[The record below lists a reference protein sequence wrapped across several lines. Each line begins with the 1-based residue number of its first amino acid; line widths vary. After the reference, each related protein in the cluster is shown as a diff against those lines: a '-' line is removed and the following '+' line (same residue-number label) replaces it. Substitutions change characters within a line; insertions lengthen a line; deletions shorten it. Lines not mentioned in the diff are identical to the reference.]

1 MNRTNRDDGVAC
13 RDGDDVGAGDHVAPA
28 GGVDGALN
36 AVDHVEAADGVGVRR
51 GHLLAGE
58 EGRVVQ
64 QDGPVTPLN
73 QQSTKRRRDGEAE
86 HDIGERTE
94 VELCTHAS
102 AYVR

>member
-51 GHLLAGE
+51 GHRLAGE

-64 QDGPVTPLN
+64 QDGPVAPLN
-73 QQSTKRRRDGEAE
+73 QQAPMETQKRW
-86 HDIGERTE
+86 
-94 VELCTHAS
+94 
-102 AYVR
+102 